1 MGEVP
6 LQVKYHP
13 DGPGTEKELVMDFTP
28 PFKRVS
34 MISGLEEVL
43 GIKLP
48 SDYSSEECRAY
59 LDKVDLL
66 HLHSFFFVILY
77 HA

>member
-34 MISGLEEVL
+34 MISGLEEVRCSSL
-43 GIKLP
+43 YRSLALVLP
-48 SDYSSEECRAY
+48 PFR
-59 LDKVDLL
+59 
-66 HLHSFFFVILY
+66 
-77 HA
+77 